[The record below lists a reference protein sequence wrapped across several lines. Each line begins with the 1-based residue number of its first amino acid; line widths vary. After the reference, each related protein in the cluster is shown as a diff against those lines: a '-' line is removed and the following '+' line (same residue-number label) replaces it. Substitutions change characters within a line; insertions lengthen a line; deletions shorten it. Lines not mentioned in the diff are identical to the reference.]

1 MAFLMGEY
9 IFHYP
14 PPQVR
19 VSCLSGTRRWTEPVW
34 QLSDRPRHP
43 FGSLIFELV
52 SYLTLAGRG
61 GSVSR
66 RDHNPKTGKRAHL
79 AWARKFEGKIKPIP
93 SCSSGEGV
101 WGRGASL
108 REAASPPESSHATS
122 FIRCHR
128 WFPSFCGRRREV
140 AAKPP
145 QVSVSCLSGTRRW
158 LSDRPR
164 HPFGLSLIGLYQTK
178 RWQVAAAL
186 SAAVTTTP
194 RQENAPTSH
203 GRASSKEKSSL
214 FPATLRER
222 GSGGE
227 ALLLEK
233 RPLPQNLLPQ
243 HLFGRERE
251 GGCFSEEK
259 HPPSHILFIFT
270 HQTAYWS
277 VRRS

>member
-14 PPQVR
+14 LPQVR

-43 FGSLIFELV
+43 FG
-52 SYLTLAGRG
+52 
-61 GSVSR
+61 
-66 RDHNPKTGKRAHL
+66 
-79 AWARKFEGKIKPIP
+79 
-93 SCSSGEGV
+93 
-101 WGRGASL
+101 
-108 REAASPPESSHATS
+108 PP
-122 FIRCHR
+122 
-128 WFPSFCGRRREV
+128 
-140 AAKPP
+140 
-145 QVSVSCLSGTRRW
+145 
-158 LSDRPR
+158 
-164 HPFGLSLIGLYQTK
+164 LIGLYQTK

-194 RQENAPTSH
+194 KQENAPTSH

-251 GGCFSEEK
+251 GGCFSIRK
-259 HPPSHILFIFT
+259 APSLAYSHSSNGILE
-270 HQTAYWS
+270 
-277 VRRS
+277 RSAVMSSSSGSGRTP